1 MKKVLITIT
10 MALVIAT
17 IAVILVVSYEA
28 SSESLETVQI
38 KMENAGYRTRV
49 SSEFEIENS
58 SE

>member
-38 KMENAGYRTRV
+38 KMQD
-49 SSEFEIENS
+49 IER
-58 SE
+58 E

>member
-1 MKKVLITIT
+1 